1 MEDYLLVLVPE
12 EDREKGSL
20 VPEEDKEKGKEN
32 KERGKSS
39 RLTSSSILL
48 ALHSPFLASLLH
60 PGTDGLSLPFAL
72 DTIASLLAW
81 LHGEVDSIEE
91 EEVEEAAVWLGFQV
105 HHHHHHQHH
114 HQP

>member
-1 MEDYLLVLVPE
+1 MVIVSSFDE
-12 EDREKGSL
+12 EN
-20 VPEEDKEKGKEN
+20 KEGKEGKEN
-32 KERGKSS
+32 KERGKST

-60 PGTDGLSLPFAL
+60 PGADGLSLPFTL
-72 DTIASLLAW
+72 DTISSLLAW

-105 HHHHHHQHH
+105 HHHHRHQHH